1 MDIRMSYLS
10 ERRFVA
16 CNQETALI
24 KEKSDYW
31 KKLLGDHTFEL
42 LIKKNKNFICYLNE
56 TEYITDC
63 KSVSEGLFQY
73 LICDD
78 KSEIQLCCLEIIN
91 DKIVFAE
98 FYDGIVRYYTE
109 LLSQRLNKFKQY
121 FKEDIYE
128 GFSIHLAG
136 QLQNICTRTLIAQM
150 HFYKQKGLLKGGTSG
165 EEYEF
170 YCKQYIGKSE
180 FYRELFDIFPV
191 LYRCIV
197 QKCEQ
202 MVEYY
207 AEVLKCFSCDKAEIQ
222 DKIFSGKGIERITG
236 IKGDFSDTHHGGKQ
250 VLRIQLDDTA
260 EVLYKP
266 HSMENERVFYKLLEW
281 LGAKTG
287 IKQSA
292 YPFITKDSY
301 SWSSCVE
308 YHSCKTSQQLKDYYM
323 RMGVQLFL
331 AHALGTKD
339 LHCEN
344 IIASGEYPVLI
355 DLEVLMSIADQ
366 RGRETV
372 RQEING
378 RLSDSVLFSG
388 LLPFYHWNKKGEGIN
403 QSAVN
408 GVGGQKYPFRVPVIV
423 NERTSDMKIEYQ
435 SPVSRNVQNLATLEG
450 KFYEPYLYKKEMT
463 EGFTKAYRQVI
474 SNKDDFFDQLKNS
487 KDIKNRVLLADTQ
500 RYSMMISSS
509 YHPSLLRDGAE
520 REIFLYSM
528 LNGREERDMELVE
541 HEVAGM
547 LDGDIPYFH
556 SVLRRKELF
565 SEQKVI
571 RHHDLPEEPLEFV
584 HARIKA
590 LSEMDLE
597 IQTEYIGLSLDLM
610 PDKND
615 GYMNRVYRVTDSKLM
630 EQANKGSVRYTA
642 DDLTD
647 RILKYAVWNKK
658 KTEVSWYTVQL
669 SSFGKMNWD
678 IKPMNHYLYDGLSG
692 MLLVF
697 SELKKRSTDK
707 NIKEIYR
714 TLKNMLF
721 SYTDQGIESLAGL
734 DSQNTGA
741 YDGESSI
748 AYVYILIYRQSGNEV
763 FLEYAMKHAGI
774 VEKLID
780 QDIRYDLLSGNA
792 GAARIMILLYEIT
805 RDTKYI
811 LLAERCIA
819 RLEQRSERQPCGLGW
834 TVEDG
839 ELPMSGLAHGNS
851 GILMP
856 VIALW
861 KYTKK
866 ERYRVLAEEI
876 WKYEDSLYN
885 SAMNNWEDLRSHKVS
900 EKVDSIGS
908 IAWCHGAGG
917 ILLSRLFC
925 YEMVEDD
932 MWKERIETDIR
943 HAYTKLKDY
952 WLRDSYCLC
961 HGVFGNL
968 WILDIAAKKMGELE
982 MIPHSERK
990 EKVQNIRNINL
1001 LPQERMNP
1009 GFMNGYGGILYK
1021 LLLLKTE

>member
-1 MDIRMSYLS
+1 MGMKMSYLS
-10 ERRFVA
+10 ERKFVT
-16 CNQETALI
+16 CNQDTSPNRD
-24 KEKSDYW
+24 KFDYW
-31 KKLLGDHTFEL
+31 KKLLGNHNFEL
-42 LIKKNKNFICYLNE
+42 LMDKNKNFVCYLNE
-56 TEYITDC
+56 AEYTDNC

-73 LICDD
+73 LICDNNSKIQICGL
-78 KSEIQLCCLEIIN
+78 KSIN
-91 DKIVFAE
+91 EKIVFME
-98 FYDGIVRYYTE
+98 FYEGILRYYIE
-109 LLSQRLNKFKQY
+109 LLSRKINGFQQY
-121 FKEDIYE
+121 FKESIYE

-150 HFYKQKGLLKGGTSG
+150 HFYKQKGLLQGGTPSA
-165 EEYEF
+165 EYES
-170 YCKQYIGKSE
+170 YCKQYIGKAD
-180 FYRELFDIFPV
+180 FYKGLFDTFPV

-202 MVEYY
+202 MVDYY
-207 AEVLKCFSCDKAEIQ
+207 AEMLICFSCDRTEIQ
-222 DKIFSGKGIERITG
+222 DKIFAGKDFEKITG

-281 LGAKTG
+281 LGDKTG
-287 IKQSA
+287 IKQVA
-292 YPFITKDSY
+292 YPFISKETY

-308 YHSCKTSQQLKDYYM
+308 YYSCKNEQQLKNYYS
-323 RMGVQLFL
+323 RLGVQLFL
-331 AHALGTKD
+331 AYVLGTKD

-366 RGRETV
+366 RGRESV

-463 EGFTKAYRQVI
+463 EGFTEAYRQVI

-487 KDIKNRVLLADTQ
+487 KNIKNRVLLADTQ

-528 LNGREERDMELVE
+528 LCGREERDMELVE

-571 RHHDLPEEPLEFV
+571 RHHDLPEEPIEFV
-584 HARIKA
+584 RARIKA

-748 AYVYILIYRQSGNEV
+748 AYVYILLYRQSGNEE

-792 GAARIMILLYEIT
+792 GAAWIMILLYEIT
-805 RDTKYI
+805 KDSKYI

-856 VIALW
+856 VVALW

-885 SAMNNWEDLRSHKVS
+885 SVMNNWEDLRSHKVS

-943 HAYTKLKDY
+943 HAYTKFKDY

-968 WILDIAAKKMGELE
+968 WILDIAKKKMEEFE
-982 MIPHSERK
+982 MIPHSEMK
-990 EKVQNIRNINL
+990 EKVQNIQNINL

-1009 GFMNGYGGILYK
+1009 GFMNGYGGMLYK
-1021 LLLLKTE
+1021 LLL